1 MHQMINIPVGD
12 WKTSMIVPANIAE
25 GKKKKEKVFMIFN
38 VQYNI

>member
-1 MHQMINIPVGD
+1 MINIPVGD

-25 GKKKKEKVFMIFN
+25 GKKKKKEKVFMIFN

>member
-25 GKKKKEKVFMIFN
+25 GKKKEKVFMIFN
-38 VQYNI
+38 VQ